1 MNRRHTFTGLL
12 VFALAS
18 AAIAMAGVLRDSGQF
33 NASPHQ
39 VRADEA
45 VTPVV
50 DFDAPAPADP
60 QEKAVRR
67 ARNKLYDYAG
77 DPAEAKKFSLTE
89 KSEPIL
95 LDLPLNDGPKE
106 SPIPVQQADAVVVG
120 KVTDARAYLSND
132 KTNVYSEFT
141 AALED
146 VLLNDR
152 SGSLYAG
159 ALITTQRRGGT
170 VRFHSGKTLV
180 RGQLGRTMPQEGQ
193 RHLLFLR
200 KNEDGQTFSIIT
212 GYALVNGKVIPLD
225 GLSKKAPQLAQFAV
239 YENVDEAAFL
249 NQVREAISKERS
261 QGQ

>member
-1 MNRRHTFTGLL
+1 MRRRHTLIGLL
-12 VFALAS
+12 IFALVS
-18 AAIAMAGVLRDSGQF
+18 AAIAMASVLRDSRRF
-33 NASPHQ
+33 NAAAQQ
-39 VRADEA
+39 VRADESM
-45 VTPVV
+45 TPVV

-60 QEKAVRR
+60 KEKDLRR
-67 ARNKLYDYAG
+67 TRNKLYDYAG
-77 DPAEAKKFSLTE
+77 DPADAKKFSLTE
-89 KSEPIL
+89 KAEPIL

-120 KVTDARAYLSND
+120 KITDTRAYLSND

-170 VRFHSGKTLV
+170 VRFPSGKTLV
-180 RGQLGRTMPQEGQ
+180 RGQLGRTMPHEG
-193 RHLLFLR
+193 RRYLLFLR

-225 GLSKKAPQLAQFAV
+225 GLSKKAPQLAQFAA
-239 YENVDEAAFL
+239 YENADEAAFI
-249 NQVREAISKERS
+249 NQVRETISKERS